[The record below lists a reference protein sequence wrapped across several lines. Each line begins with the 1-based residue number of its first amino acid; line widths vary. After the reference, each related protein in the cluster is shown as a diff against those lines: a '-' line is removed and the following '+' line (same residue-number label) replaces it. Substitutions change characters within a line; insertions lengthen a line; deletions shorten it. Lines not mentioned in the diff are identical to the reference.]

1 MNPLSRLLSWISP
14 SAPVDPDTLAGLQR
28 VVEVVDKV
36 FAMTPGFDEKLAAPV
51 GHARGYCV
59 RLIDALPPPVDI
71 GRPYF
76 ATDALVHA
84 LFASADDIGDM
95 LAASAPV
102 RDYLAGPQSRQ
113 SDHFFALMAARRTE
127 RKVLGAAMQNGIM
140 ATDVPQSLLQFS
152 DRALVLPAADPETA
166 RDSLRAA
173 AFDSLLRTFA
183 GHIELARVAYT
194 SLQSERELERVRQRS
209 RSADGGVNFPSRY
222 IAALDE
228 RLRQQFE
235 SLQPDALVAELAAFL
250 MRPEEALSLEP
261 VQLWVT
267 RAGVIQGERAR
278 EADAAS
284 IRLTELTSRDRRR
297 HVVLP
302 VRIQCDE
309 AREALERSRETRENM
324 LLI

>member
-14 SAPVDPDTLAGLQR
+14 SSSVDPDTLAGLQR
-28 VVEVVDKV
+28 VVEVVDSV

-51 GHARGYCV
+51 GHARGYCTS
-59 RLIDALPPPVDI
+59 LADALPPPVDI
-71 GRPYF
+71 GRPRF
-76 ATDALVHA
+76 AADALVHA

-113 SDHFFALMAARRTE
+113 GDHFFALMAARRAE
-127 RKVLGAAMQNGIM
+127 KKVLGVAMQNGIM

-152 DRALVLPAADPETA
+152 DRTLVLPAADPETA
-166 RDSLRAA
+166 HDALREA

-209 RSADGGVNFPSRY
+209 CPANGGANFPSRY

-228 RLRQQFE
+228 RLRGQFE

-250 MRPEEALSLEP
+250 MRPEEALSLDP
-261 VQLWVT
+261 VERWVT
-267 RAGVIQGERAR
+267 RAGVIQSENAR
-278 EADAAS
+278 DADAAL
-284 IRLTELTSRDRRR
+284 IRFTELTSRDRRR

-302 VRIQCDE
+302 VRIRCDE
-309 AREALERSRETRENM
+309 AREALEKLYALKRLMS
-324 LLI
+324 

>member
-1 MNPLSRLLSWISP
+1 M
-14 SAPVDPDTLAGLQR
+14 
-28 VVEVVDKV
+28 
-36 FAMTPGFDEKLAAPV
+36 
-51 GHARGYCV
+51 
-59 RLIDALPPPVDI
+59 
-71 GRPYF
+71 
-76 ATDALVHA
+76 
-84 LFASADDIGDM
+84 
-95 LAASAPV
+95 
-102 RDYLAGPQSRQ
+102 
-113 SDHFFALMAARRTE
+113 
-127 RKVLGAAMQNGIM
+127 
-140 ATDVPQSLLQFS
+140 
-152 DRALVLPAADPETA
+152 
-166 RDSLRAA
+166 
-173 AFDSLLRTFA
+173 
-183 GHIELARVAYT
+183 AYT

-267 RAGVIQGERAR
+267 RAGVIQGEHAR
-278 EADAAS
+278 EADATS